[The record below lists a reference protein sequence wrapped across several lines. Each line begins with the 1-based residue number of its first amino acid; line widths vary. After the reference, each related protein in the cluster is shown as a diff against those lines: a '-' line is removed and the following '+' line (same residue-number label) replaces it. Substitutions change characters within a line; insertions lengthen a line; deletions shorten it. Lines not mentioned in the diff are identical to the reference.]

1 MEKTKADTLAVPL
14 AIKVINVHSP
24 YILSQTADY
33 EKLADETVLL
43 IEAISARLQKSEL
56 EIDFTA
62 IQGSLIQP

>member
-33 EKLADETVLL
+33 EKWADETVLL
-43 IEAISARLQKSEL
+43 IEAISARLQKSSL
-56 EIDFTA
+56 DIDFNA
-62 IQGSLIQP
+62 IQGSLRQS

>member
-14 AIKVINVHSP
+14 AIQVINVHSA
-24 YILSQTADY
+24 YIFSQTADY

-56 EIDFTA
+56 EIDLTA
-62 IQGSLIQP
+62 IQDSLIQP